1 MQSCRT
7 SRAYFLISL
16 SCFFRFHFQPR
27 EFDVDVITVTHIKIT
42 NTNTTLAMFTSLTA
56 RSAIAPASFAL
67 KKNSTRAASSS
78 SSSSSALFV
87 KNTASMDEMDAPTSS
102 GMVDI
107 DTAMKRAEEA
117 PVKSSGGQTY
127 SENET
132 FKEIMGFSGW
142 APEVINC
149 RAGMIAFVA
158 ALGAEFQ
165 SYNHETFGAQ
175 LHNHVFSLVF
185 ASLLI
190 TAATFMPSMQNADK
204 YTSKPSSKP
213 YGVFTPEAEL
223 TNGRLAIVGL
233 VAATV
238 AEKVLG
244 HGLFA

>member
-1 MQSCRT
+1 M
-7 SRAYFLISL
+7 
-16 SCFFRFHFQPR
+16 
-27 EFDVDVITVTHIKIT
+27 
-42 NTNTTLAMFTSLTA
+42 
-56 RSAIAPASFAL
+56 
-67 KKNSTRAASSS
+67 
-78 SSSSSALFV
+78 FV

-102 GMVDI
+102 SSEMVDI
-107 DTAMKRAEEA
+107 DSAMKRAEA
-117 PVKSSGGQTY
+117 PVKSSGSQTY

-158 ALGAEFQ
+158 ALGAELQ

-223 TNGRLAIVGL
+223 TNGRVAIVGL

-244 HGLFA
+244 HGIFA

>member
-1 MQSCRT
+1 
-7 SRAYFLISL
+7 
-16 SCFFRFHFQPR
+16 
-27 EFDVDVITVTHIKIT
+27 
-42 NTNTTLAMFTSLTA
+42 MFTSLTA

-78 SSSSSALFV
+78 SSSSSSSAMFV

-185 ASLLI
+185 ASVLI